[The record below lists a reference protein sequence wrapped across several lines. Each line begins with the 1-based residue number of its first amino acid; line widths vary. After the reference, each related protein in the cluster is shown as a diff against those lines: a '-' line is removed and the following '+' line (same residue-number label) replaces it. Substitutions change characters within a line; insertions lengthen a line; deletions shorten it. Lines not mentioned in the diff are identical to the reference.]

1 MTRPTDDIL
10 PGEIARLHPA
20 QGVVLRR
27 FDLASAEI
35 DPQWAASLI
44 DAEEAGRAAR
54 YLREDQQARARA
66 SRALLRSCLAPLV
79 GRSPEMLSFEIGPHG
94 KPSLRGGPE
103 FSVSHSTDRFLVAV
117 SERGEIGVD
126 VELPA
131 TPRNLDAAAR
141 FALSPDE
148 AAALAALAETVRAR
162 AMLRIWTAKEAAL
175 KALGVGMQKPMR
187 ALLLAPEGIAGLG
200 APFWRPVAA
209 EIEDQRLALSDVSV
223 ADDVACLALR
233 QG

>member
-1 MTRPTDDIL
+1 MSVDPIL

-35 DPQWAASLI
+35 DPAWAASLI
-44 DAEEAGRAAR
+44 DAEEAARAAR
-54 YLREDQQARARA
+54 YVREDQQIRARA

-79 GRSPEMLSFEIGPHG
+79 GRAPEALRFEIGAHG
-94 KPSLRGGPE
+94 KPSLPGGPE
-103 FSVSHSTDRFLVAV
+103 FSVSHSTDRFVVAI
-117 SERGEIGVD
+117 SEHGEIGVD

-141 FALSPDE
+141 YSFTTDE
-148 AAALAALAETVRAR
+148 AAVISTLAETVRGR
-162 AMLRIWTAKEAAL
+162 AILRIWTAKEAAL
-175 KALGVGMQKPMR
+175 KALGVGLQKPMR
-187 ALLLAPEGIAGLG
+187 TLAIAPEGLAGLG
-200 APFWRPVAA
+200 FAFWRPVA
-209 EIEDQRLALSDVSV
+209 IEADRERMTLSDVSV
-223 ADDVACLALR
+223 ADDIACLALR